1 MCAEDP
7 RFGVHGTWLSGGG
20 VTSVGGKIRRVFE
33 TILNSTALPNLHP
46 ALVHFPI
53 ALLPVAILFDL
64 VVLWRRQPMLDRVA
78 AALYALAAL
87 SAWAAVWAGEEAAES
102 LSGLPE
108 ALRSAVEEHSDWAH
122 WFLYAAAVV
131 ALARLALAWRDRRRE
146 RIGSLPVRLV
156 AVLAAL
162 GVCVLM
168 AGAADR
174 GGALVYRSGVSVMA
188 VPAPPPAAGPEGA
201 LTGR

>member
-1 MCAEDP
+1 M
-7 RFGVHGTWLSGGG
+7 
-20 VTSVGGKIRRVFE
+20 TSVGGKIRCVLE
-33 TILNSTALPNLHP
+33 TILNSSALPNLHP
-46 ALVHFPI
+46 AVVHFPI

-64 VVLWRRQPMLDRVA
+64 VALWRRHPLLDRVA

-87 SAWAAVWAGEEAAES
+87 SAWAAVWAGEEASES

-131 ALARLALAWRDRRRE
+131 ALVRLGLAWLDRRSG
-146 RIGSLPVRLV
+146 RIGWLPARLV
-156 AVLAAL
+156 AVLAAV
-162 GVCVLM
+162 GVCLLM
-168 AGAADR
+168 VEAADR

-188 VPAPPPAAGPEGA
+188 VPAPAPPSPPRPDA
-201 LTGR
+201 